1 MGRITRREALRAL
14 GASAGVL
21 AAGTAFGP
29 GLLGDAAFAGVPGAV
44 PGAEPKAPTLTPDQ
58 ALARLAAG
66 NRRFVSGRLRNPRR
80 DDRRRSALAE
90 GQAPYAAV
98 LGCADSRVPPEI
110 IYDEGLGNLFVARV
124 AGNTTEDAVVAG
136 SLEYSITQLG
146 SVVIVVLG
154 HEQCGAV
161 KAAIDV
167 VTKGAQLP
175 GDLPAVVAPI
185 IPVVNAAVAAGTPN
199 DQLLDVVIKDNVRAA
214 VATLEA
220 NPALSPLIG
229 EGKLKVVGREY
240 LLESG
245 KAAPVV

>member
-1 MGRITRREALRAL
+1 MGELTRREALRAM
-14 GASAGVL
+14 GASIGAVTAGAVFDADVL
-21 AAGTAFGP
+21 HG
-29 GLLGDAAFAGVPGAV
+29 AAFAASP
-44 PGAEPKAPTLTPDQ
+44 PPTPSFTPDQ

-66 NRRFVSGRLRNPRR
+66 NRRFVTGNLRHPRR
-80 DDRRRSALAE
+80 DGRRRSALAE
-90 GQAPYAAV
+90 GQAPYAAI

-124 AGNTTEDAVVAG
+124 AGNTTQDPVVAG

-167 VTKGAQLP
+167 VTKGTQLP

-185 IPVVNAAVAAGTPN
+185 LPVVQSALDAGTPA
-199 DQLLDVVIKDNVRAA
+199 DELLATCIKGNISAA
-214 VATLEA
+214 VDTLNA
-220 NPALSPLIG
+220 NPALAPYVA
-229 EGKLKVVGREY
+229 EGKLQIVGREY

-245 KAAPVV
+245 KAAPV